1 MSESI
6 FLQTKGPQNQTFIRE
21 VLILGF
27 QVPSGIRVSL
37 FSVFLVTYLLTLSG
51 NLLIIVLMLFSEL
64 LESPM
69 YYFLCNLSLSEMLF
83 TTNIIPVMLHVLL
96 TNGVTIS
103 ITGCLTQFFLF
114 GSFVVTE
121 CFLLTVMSYDRYLA
135 ICSPLHYSSIMDFWC
150 CRYLSFTCW
159 ALALLVMSISLGV
172 VSTLHFCDLN
182 IIDHFFCDFVPL
194 LVLSCSDTIT
204 VEMVVNL
211 LATASTLFPF
221 IFIVVTYGC
230 IIRSILKIQTVKG
243 KKKAFSTC
251 SSHLGVVSTFYT
263 TVIMVYA
270 VPSRGHTSL
279 LNKILSLIYIV
290 VTPLL
295 NPIIYT
301 LRNQEIKSALRV
313 IFIDRRSILRF

>member
-37 FSVFLVTYLLTLSG
+37 FSLFLVTYLLTLSG

-83 TTNIIPVMLHVLL
+83 TTNVIPVMLHALL

-114 GSFVVTE
+114 GCFIVTE

-135 ICSPLHYSSIMDFWC
+135 ICRPLHYSSIMDFWC

-159 ALALLVMSISLGV
+159 ALALLVMSVSLGV
-172 VSTLHFCDLN
+172 VLTLYFCGLN

-194 LVLSCSDTIT
+194 LVLSCSDTST
-204 VEMVVNL
+204 AQMVVNL

-279 LNKILSLIYIV
+279 LNKILSLIYIFI
-290 VTPLL
+290 TPLL
-295 NPIIYT
+295 NPVIYA

-313 IFIDRRSILRF
+313 IFIDRRSILKF